1 MLETSSS
8 KHATREFEMPQTKQ
22 KEKVAPSY
30 LKVPPHNIEAEQAI
44 LGGILMNNDAMNQ
57 VLDIL
62 SADDFYREAH
72 MVFFEAMIELYN
84 HNEPIDVIT
93 LSQLLIKKSLLEKAG
108 GKDYLASLV
117 EAVSTSAAVAYH
129 AQIVKDLS
137 VRRKLI
143 GQCSTISESCFQ
155 DWERTEDL
163 LELAE
168 QSIFD
173 IAEEQVR
180 EGFHS
185 LDDVIKG
192 SFKKLESDAE
202 FEGFVTGVSTG
213 FTDLDRYTAGLQPSD
228 LIIVAGR
235 PSMGKT
241 ALALNI
247 GYSAAK
253 KSKKAVA
260 VFSLEMSKQQLGI
273 RMLGFDAKIDA
284 TKLRTGFLRD
294 KEWERL
300 TDSANHLSELPIF
313 IDDSS
318 GISVLEMKAKCRR
331 LKRKCDLALVIVDY
345 IQLIQG
351 RRSAESRQL
360 EISEI
365 SRMLK
370 AMAKDLNVPVL
381 ALSQLNRKVEDR
393 PNKRPQLADLRE
405 SGALEQDADVIA
417 FIYRDEVYHPD
428 SEENRNIAEIILAK
442 QRNGPTGFFRLTFR
456 KELTAFGDYTE
467 EEPPV

>member
-1 MLETSSS
+1 
-8 KHATREFEMPQTKQ
+8 MPQV
-22 KEKVAPSY
+22 KEKTAPTY
-30 LKVPPHNIEAEQAI
+30 LKVPPHNIEAERAI
-44 LGGILMNNDAMNQ
+44 LGGVLINNDSMNQ
-57 VLDIL
+57 IMDIL

-72 MVFFEAMIELYN
+72 MSIFEGMIYLYN
-84 HNEPIDVIT
+84 HGEPIDIIT
-93 LSQLLIKKSLLEKAG
+93 LSQFLTRKNLLEKIG
-108 GKDYLASLV
+108 GSDYLPSIV
-117 EAVSTSAAVAYH
+117 ETVSTSAGIAYH

-143 GQCSTISESCFQ
+143 SQCSTISEACFQ
-155 DWERTEDL
+155 EWEDTEGL

-173 IAEEQVR
+173 IAEDQVR
-180 EGFHS
+180 EGLDS
-185 LDDVIKG
+185 LKQVIKD
-192 SFKKLESDAE
+192 SFKKLESTAAFD
-202 FEGFVTGVSTG
+202 GFVTGVP
-213 FTDLDRYTAGLQPSD
+213 TDFKDFDRLTAGLQPSD
-228 LIIVAGR
+228 LIIIAGR

-247 GYSAAK
+247 GYNAAK
-253 KSKKAVA
+253 RTGKAVA

-273 RMLGFDAKIDA
+273 RMLGFDSSIDA

-300 TDSANHLSELPIF
+300 TDSANRLTELPIF

-318 GISVLEMKAKCRR
+318 AISVLEMKAKCRR
-331 LKRKCDLALVIVDY
+331 LKKSHDLTLVIVDY
-345 IQLIQG
+345 LQLIQG
-351 RRSAESRQL
+351 RRSAESRQI
-360 EISEI
+360 EISEV

-370 AMAKDLNVPVL
+370 ALAKDLNVPVM

-405 SGALEQDADVIA
+405 SGAIEQDADVIA

-442 QRNGPTGFFRLTFR
+442 QRNGPTGFFKLTFR

-467 EEPPV
+467 EEPGI

>member
-1 MLETSSS
+1 
-8 KHATREFEMPQTKQ
+8 MPQTK
-22 KEKVAPSY
+22 EKTAPTY

-44 LGGILMNNDAMNQ
+44 LGGVLINNDSMNQ
-57 VLDIL
+57 IMDIL

-72 MVFFEAMIELYN
+72 KFIFEGMVYLYN
-84 HNEPIDVIT
+84 HGEPIDIIT
-93 LSQLLIKKSLLEKAG
+93 LSRFLTKKNLLERIG
-108 GKDYLASLV
+108 GSDYLPSIV
-117 EAVSTSAAVAYH
+117 EAVSTSAGIAYH
-129 AQIVKDLS
+129 AQIIKDLS

-143 GQCSTISESCFQ
+143 SQCSTISEACFQ
-155 DWERTEDL
+155 EWEETEGL

-173 IAEEQVR
+173 IAEDQIR
-180 EGFHS
+180 EGLDS
-185 LDDVIKG
+185 LEKVIKG
-192 SFKKLESDAE
+192 SFKKLESTAAFD
-202 FEGFVTGVSTG
+202 GFVTGVP
-213 FTDLDRYTAGLQPSD
+213 TDFKEFDRLTAGLQPSD
-228 LIIVAGR
+228 LIIIAGR

-247 GYSAAK
+247 GYNAAK
-253 KSKKAVA
+253 RTGKAVA

-273 RMLGFDAKIDA
+273 RMLGFDAGIDA

-300 TDSANHLSELPIF
+300 TDSANRLTGLPIF

-318 GISVLEMKAKCRR
+318 AISVLEMKAKCRR
-331 LKRKCDLALVIVDY
+331 LKKSHDLGLVIVDY
-345 IQLIQG
+345 LQLIQG
-351 RRSAESRQL
+351 RRDAESRQI
-360 EISEI
+360 EISEV

-370 AMAKDLNVPVL
+370 ALAKDLNVPVM

-405 SGALEQDADVIA
+405 SGAIEQDADVIA

-428 SEENRNIAEIILAK
+428 SEEKRNIAEITIAK
-442 QRNGPTGFFRLTFR
+442 QRNGPTGYFKLTFR

-467 EEPPV
+467 EEPGI

>member
-1 MLETSSS
+1 
-8 KHATREFEMPQTKQ
+8 MPQA
-22 KEKVAPSY
+22 KEKTAPTY

-44 LGGILMNNDAMNQ
+44 LGGVLINNDSMNQ
-57 VLDIL
+57 IMDIL

-72 MVFFEAMIELYN
+72 MSIFEGMVYLYN
-84 HNEPIDVIT
+84 HGEPIDIIT
-93 LSQLLIKKSLLEKAG
+93 LSRFLTRKNLLERIG
-108 GKDYLASLV
+108 GSDYLPSIV
-117 EAVSTSAAVAYH
+117 EAVSTSAGIAYH
-129 AQIVKDLS
+129 AQIIKDLS

-143 GQCSTISESCFQ
+143 SQCSTISEACFQ
-155 DWERTEDL
+155 EWEETEGL

-173 IAEEQVR
+173 IAEDQIREGLDSLEQV
-180 EGFHS
+180 
-185 LDDVIKG
+185 IKD
-192 SFKKLESDAE
+192 SFKKLESAAAFD
-202 FEGFVTGVSTG
+202 GFVTGVP
-213 FTDLDRYTAGLQPSD
+213 TDFKDFDRLTAGLQPSD
-228 LIIVAGR
+228 LIIIAGR

-247 GYSAAK
+247 GYNAAK
-253 KSKKAVA
+253 RTGKAVA

-273 RMLGFDAKIDA
+273 RMLGFDASIDA

-300 TDSANHLSELPIF
+300 TDSANRLTELPIF

-318 GISVLEMKAKCRR
+318 AISVLEMKAKCRR
-331 LKRKCDLALVIVDY
+331 LKKSHDLALVIVDY
-345 IQLIQG
+345 LQLIQG
-351 RRSAESRQL
+351 RRSAESRQI
-360 EISEI
+360 EISEV

-370 AMAKDLNVPVL
+370 ALAKDLNVPVM

-405 SGALEQDADVIA
+405 SGAIEQDADVIA

-442 QRNGPTGFFRLTFR
+442 QRNGPTGYFKLTFR

-467 EEPPV
+467 EEPGI